1 VCDVGTRDSDVVA
14 EDDAA
19 HAGGDAGE
27 DDEGCDPAAV
37 VAPLLAFGDDADCHD

>member
-1 VCDVGTRDSDVVA
+1 VDTRDSDVVSK
-14 EDDAA
+14 DDAA

-27 DDEGCDPAAV
+27 HDEGGDPASV